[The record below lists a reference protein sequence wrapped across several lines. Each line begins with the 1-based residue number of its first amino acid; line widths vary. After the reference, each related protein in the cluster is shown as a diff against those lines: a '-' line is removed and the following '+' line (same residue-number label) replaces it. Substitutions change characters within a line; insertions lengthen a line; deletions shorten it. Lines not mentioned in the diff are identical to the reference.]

1 MRVLDRHAQ
10 HIEVSSFLSKLPR
23 VGVEEME
30 MVERLAP
37 QDIIPVLQAVGVDFV
52 LAGAHGISGWLKE
65 PRATQD
71 VDFIIH
77 GKDKRKVSD
86 ALLKA
91 HPDWKQEKFPDVW
104 RFKKGDA
111 YLVDLMVDRAPLMKR
126 VMKEATVVT
135 LHKRKVKIP
144 SLESALALKFAA
156 MTGYFRN
163 LQKKYS
169 DASDFIGM
177 ARPGVKLDMKLLKEL
192 GELVYSGGGEHL
204 IQYVEDARAGRKLE
218 I

>member
-1 MRVLDRHAQ
+1 
-10 HIEVSSFLSKLPR
+10 
-23 VGVEEME
+23 
-30 MVERLAP
+30 
-37 QDIIPVLQAVGVDFV
+37 
-52 LAGAHGISGWLKE
+52 
-65 PRATQD
+65 

-77 GKDKRKVSD
+77 GKDKRKASE
-86 ALLKA
+86 ALLRA
-91 HPDWKQEKFPDVW
+91 HPDWEKVEYPDVW

-126 VMKEATVVT
+126 VMKEAKVVT
-135 LHKRKVKIP
+135 LQKRKIKIP

-156 MTGYFRN
+156 MTGQVRN

-177 ARPGVKLDMKLLKEL
+177 ARPGVHLDMELMKEL
-192 GELVYSGGGEHL
+192 GELVYTGGGEHL
-204 IQYVEDARAGRKLE
+204 LRYVEDARAGRKLE